1 MKLDN
6 AKTALITGAAGG
18 LGSALA
24 RALAARGCNL
34 ALVDINQQALET
46 LAASLR
52 SPSLTISCHT
62 ADLRSNDAIKALGR
76 DVRQQHGAL
85 QLLINNAGI
94 TLQKSVETH
103 SEADWQRVFDLNFW
117 ATVNGC
123 REFVPMLKVSGGGHI
138 VNLSSMAACYGMPSQ
153 CSYSSSKAAVQ
164 AFSESLRAELRGQQI
179 GVSCIN
185 PGAINADMIKA
196 TLAESDDIEQ
206 AQTNMALAQ
215 RFGVSPAKAAQK
227 ILAAVERNQRQR
239 FIGID
244 AKLYNLLSKL
254 CPGLLSLALAK
265 SYQHVSTARDT
276 LPNH

>member
-185 PGAINADMIKA
+185 PGAINTDMIKA